1 MDIGNQ
7 RIGLVILSL
16 MKMDG
21 YFMKCWSGFMFLQM
35 TWKDFGFGRRSLAGF
50 GRKRCLPFLWSNKS
64 ANWLYLINDSQGTK
78 LYYNYSTKSWIFDED
93 FQEEDI
99 YIHPIE

>member
-21 YFMKCWSGFMFLQM
+21 YFMKCWSGFMFLQ

-50 GRKRCLPFLWSNKS
+50 GRKKVSSPSCGVIKVLT
-64 ANWLYLINDSQGTK
+64 G
-78 LYYNYSTKSWIFDED
+78 
-93 FQEEDI
+93 
-99 YIHPIE
+99 YI